1 MGSIVLGFFASFVS
15 LWAVTTLKNGLGYD
29 DSLDVFGIHGL
40 AGIIGAIAT
49 GVLMA
54 PQFGGVGFPEGVTM
68 GYQVSTQAIAVGV
81 TILWTGVISYILFK
95 LVDLLV
101 GLRVTEEVEREG
113 LDTAEHGER
122 AYHM

>member
-15 LWAVTTLKNGLGYD
+15 LWAVTKLKNGLGYD

-40 AGIIGAIAT
+40 AGIIGALAT
-49 GVLMA
+49 GVLMSA
-54 PQFGGVGFPEGVTM
+54 DFGGVGLPEGITIAHQVT
-68 GYQVSTQAIAVGV
+68 TQAIAVGV
-81 TILWTGVISYILFK
+81 TILWTAVVSFILFK
-95 LVDLLV
+95 LVDVIV